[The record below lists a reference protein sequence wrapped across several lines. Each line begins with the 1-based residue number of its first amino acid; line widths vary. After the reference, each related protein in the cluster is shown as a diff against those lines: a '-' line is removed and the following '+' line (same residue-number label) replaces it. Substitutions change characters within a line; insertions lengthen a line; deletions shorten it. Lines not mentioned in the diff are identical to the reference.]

1 MDELNN
7 SLLSLEEKSN
17 NTYKEMN
24 DLINSIENI
33 ITETNKELDNDENKD
48 DNLTKEILNKKEKE
62 LKKLKTVPKLNKVC
76 NNYYHK
82 LKEVNEKINSNIED
96 KKFLDNENLKKFVG
110 KIDEKIIND
119 MIIEHLIR
127 KGNVNTVKKFIEEKK
142 LKYSS
147 DNDINLFQEYYLIL
161 NEIKEKKLD
170 KLLEWC
176 EKNKNTLLKNLT
188 KKKNNIYFECIKFD
202 YILYLE
208 DSSKSVEDCVNF
220 SRKYFKPFI
229 SNKLFITEISKLMSR
244 LLFRKNDTYEKIDIP
259 KYWENIKNLFIE
271 TFLKL
276 NHKTKDDSLD
286 TILLAGRFVLPQVFE
301 AEEKLT
307 KDKDKEKEKEKKEEG
322 EKNQLMYSLELPEE
336 LIFHDIFVCPITKEI
351 SSLENQPIR
360 LNCGHCIC
368 KTSFDKIEK
377 TGTGHNQI
385 KCPICTQV
393 GKTTDVATVNIL

>member
-1 MDELNN
+1 MMDDLNN
-7 SLLSLEEKSN
+7 ALISLEEKSN
-17 NTYKEMN
+17 NTYKDMN

-33 ITETNKELDNDENKD
+33 ITEANKELSKDENKD
-48 DNLTKEILNKKEKE
+48 DNTTKEILNKKENE
-62 LKKLKTVPKLNKVC
+62 LKKLKTVPKLNKAC

-82 LKEVNEKINSNIED
+82 LKEVDETINLNFED
-96 KKFLDNENLKKFVG
+96 KNFLDNENLKKFVG
-110 KIDEKIIND
+110 KIDEKIVNE

-142 LKYSS
+142 IEYSS

-176 EKNKNTLLKNLT
+176 EKNKDTLLKNLT
-188 KKKNNIYFECIKFD
+188 KKENNIYFECIKFD

-208 DSSKSVEDCVNF
+208 NPAKSIADCVNF
-220 SRKYFKPFI
+220 GRKYFKPFI

-244 LLFRKNDTYEKIDIP
+244 LLFRNNEAYDKIDTP
-259 KYWENIKNLFIE
+259 KYWENIRNLFIE

-276 NHKTKDDSLD
+276 NHKTKDDTLD

-301 AEEKLT
+301 AEEKLA
-307 KDKDKEKEKEKKEEG
+307 KDKEKEKDKKEETD
-322 EKNQLMYSLELPEE
+322 KNQLMYSLELPEE
-336 LIFHDIFVCPITKEI
+336 LIFHNIFVCPITKEI
-351 SSLENQPIR
+351 SSLENPPFR

-377 TGTGHNQI
+377 TGTRHNQI

-393 GKTTDVATVNIL
+393 GKTEDTVTVNIL